1 MDATDKRLGRLAS
14 TVAIHIRGKN
24 MPTYTPSTDMGA
36 YVIIVCFYSVTI
48 ALVFFY
54 NTQLVDIANRFC
66 QSFSNWTRTLQGV
79 CYEFQRHSEAYVFQC
94 GKLDFMWKATGFD
107 CSWFW
112 LGKVWTL
119 CRWMLRKWQLQARKG
134 HRSSTG
140 GTLAGLVGWLRR
152 LLSHCSAEFLNELL
166 SMQCG
171 ECYQKGGWASLSFC
185 HSFILCTNGYV
196 SAD

>member
-1 MDATDKRLGRLAS
+1 LNKD
-14 TVAIHIRGKN
+14 
-24 MPTYTPSTDMGA
+24 TPRSLLWVSETFWSIC
-36 YVIIVCFYSVTI
+36 VSVWEI
-48 ALVFFY
+48 GLHM
-54 NTQLVDIANRFC
+54 I
-66 QSFSNWTRTLQGV
+66 
-79 CYEFQRHSEAYVFQC
+79 
-94 GKLDFMWKATGFD
+94 ATGFD
-107 CSWFW
+107 CSSFW

-171 ECYQKGGWASLSFC
+171 ECYQRAGWASLVFC
-185 HSFILCTNGYV
+185 RSFILCTNGYV